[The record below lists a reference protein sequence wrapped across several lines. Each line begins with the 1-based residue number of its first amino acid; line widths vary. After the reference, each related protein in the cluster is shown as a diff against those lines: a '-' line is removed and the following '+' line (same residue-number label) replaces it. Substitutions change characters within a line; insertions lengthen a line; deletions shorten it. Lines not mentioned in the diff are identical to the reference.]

1 MKSLPYIIISVLFV
15 VLFHGCYKQHNETH
29 RAVIRQLQHY
39 PESTLQDIYKSFFQ
53 DEFGP
58 GHLIGDTNHA
68 REYFDY
74 ELLEMTSSGN
84 YIAEPCGTGHNFF
97 RVPMDLVKD
106 GKITPE
112 DYFAAFIESASF
124 YRIPEPGVWHEKWHI
139 IVQEI
144 EAMHLSIENFEQD
157 KAALDGM
164 LQSGQTAVHHSKVYS
179 ERYDPH
185 YRIMGKAYWEKLKE
199 SL

>member
-1 MKSLPYIIISVLFV
+1 MITVL
-15 VLFHGCYKQHNETH
+15 LLMLIQGCNKQHDEIR
-29 RAVIRQLQHY
+29 RAVTRQMQQY

-68 REYFDY
+68 SEYFNY

-84 YIAEPCGTGHNFF
+84 YIADPCGMGRNFF

-112 DYFAAFIESASF
+112 DYFAAFIKSAAF
-124 YRIPEPGVWHEKWHI
+124 YRIPETEMWQEKWHI

-144 EAMHLSIENFEQD
+144 EAMNLTIDNFEQD
-157 KAALDGM
+157 KTALELM
-164 LQSGQTAVHHSKVYS
+164 LQSGEIVVHHSDTYS

-185 YRIMGKAYWEKLKE
+185 YRIMGKAYWEKLKG